1 MSFFI
6 RGDHKIIE
14 EDEFIDY
21 SEFLEKIRASE
32 QRIKSIDDPMGR
44 TKAIQEIVTSSVNFS
59 NEIAQSG
66 EYFEAGEF
74 LYSAAIIIE
83 DLDFSEASK

>member
-1 MSFFI
+1 ME
-6 RGDHKIIE
+6 RM
-14 EDEFIDY
+14 
-21 SEFLEKIRASE
+21 
-32 QRIKSIDDPMGR
+32 KS
-44 TKAIQEIVTSSVNFS
+44 IQEIISSSINFS

-83 DLDFSEASK
+83 DLDFSGALKLYEKILKI